1 MTEQYR
7 FGYHPNLLAQ
17 YPTITA
23 GVVFARGIDNASE
36 NPEAQG
42 LLRAQAEV
50 LQSTYASRPLSS
62 HPHISSWRAAFSSFG
77 LKPTQYRSAVEA
89 LMRHVLKAGAVPH
102 INTLVDICNYVSMKH
117 VLPVAAY
124 DLAHVSG
131 PVEVRFAK
139 GDEPFLP
146 LYAKEIEYPK
156 PGEVAY
162 TDDEGALSRRWVW
175 RQCDRAKSTPQTRD
189 ALLTTE
195 GVNDIQREA
204 VETAT
209 KELVTL
215 VGQFCGGEL
224 SWSLLDTDNPW
235 AISE

>member
-1 MTEQYR
+1 MADQYR
-7 FGYHPNLLAQ
+7 FGYHPDLLAQ
-17 YPTITA
+17 FPTLTA
-23 GVVFARGIDNASE
+23 GVVFAKSIHNASE
-36 NPEAQG
+36 NAEAQG

-50 LQSTYASRPLSS
+50 LQSTYASRPISS
-62 HPHISSWRAAFSSFG
+62 HPHIASWRAAYASFG
-77 LKPTQYRSAVEA
+77 VKPTQYRSAVEA
-89 LMRHVLKAGAVPH
+89 MIRHVLKKGAVPH
-102 INTLVDICNYVSMKH
+102 INKLVDICNYVSMKH

-131 PVEVRFAK
+131 PVEVRFAR

-156 PGEVAY
+156 PGEVVY

-195 GVNDIQREA
+195 GVNDIDPEA
-204 VETAT
+204 VEAAT

-215 VGQFCGGEL
+215 VGQYCGGDL
-224 SWSLLDTDNPW
+224 SWTLLDRDNPW
-235 AISE
+235 AASE

>member
-1 MTEQYR
+1 MADQYR
-7 FGYHPNLLAQ
+7 FGYHPDLLAQ
-17 YPTITA
+17 FPTLTA
-23 GVVFARGIDNASE
+23 GVVFAKSIHNASE
-36 NPEAQG
+36 NAEAQG

-50 LQSTYASRPLSS
+50 LQSTYASRPISS
-62 HPHISSWRAAFSSFG
+62 HPHIASWRAAYASFG
-77 LKPTQYRSAVEA
+77 VKPTQYRSAVEA
-89 LMRHVLKAGAVPH
+89 MIRHVLKKGAVPH
-102 INTLVDICNYVSMKH
+102 INKLVDICNYVSMKH

-131 PVEVRFAK
+131 PVEVRFAR

-156 PGEVAY
+156 PGEVVY

-195 GVNDIQREA
+195 GVNDIDPEA
-204 VETAT
+204 VEAAT

-215 VGQFCGGEL
+215 VGQYCGGDL
-224 SWSLLDTDNPW
+224 SWSLLDRDHPW
-235 AISE
+235 AASE